1 MLASRLVVCL
11 DVTEGRVVKGV
22 RFRELREIGDPVEMA
37 ASYEKDGA
45 DEIVFLDISATT
57 DNRATL
63 WELIERTAQRLFIPL
78 TVGGGLRST
87 EDALRALGSGADKVA
102 LNSAAVD
109 RPQTITEI
117 ASRIGRQCV
126 VVSMDVAKLQ
136 DEWRVVTKGGRSV
149 TERTAVEWARE
160 CEDRGAGE
168 IVLTSIDRD
177 GARTGYDIELT
188 AAIASAVTVP
198 VVASGGAGA
207 PSHVVDVFRKT
218 GAQAALVAGV
228 LHDGLF
234 TVADIKQ
241 EMKNAGLLVRAAA

>member
-22 RFRELREIGDPVEMA
+22 NFRNLRDIGDPVELA
-37 ASYEKDGA
+37 ASYEKGGA
-45 DEIVFLDISATT
+45 DEIVFLDIT
-57 DNRATL
+57 ATL
-63 WELIERTAQRLFIPL
+63 ENRDTLFALIERTAQRLFIPL

-87 EDALRALGSGADKVA
+87 EDALRALGAGADKVA

-109 RPQTITEI
+109 RPGTISEI
-117 ASRIGRQCV
+117 AERLGRQCV
-126 VVSMDVAKLQ
+126 VVSIDVARTGN
-136 DEWRVVTKGGRSV
+136 EWRVVTRGGRTA
-149 TERTAVEWARE
+149 TERTAAEWARE
-160 CEDRGAGE
+160 CEARGAGE

-188 AAIASAVTVP
+188 SAISGAVNIP

-207 PSHVVDVFRKT
+207 PNHIVDVFQQT

-234 TVADIKQ
+234 TVADIKR
-241 EMKNAGLLVRAAA
+241 EMKNAGLLVRAA